1 MEPGRA
7 VPSSHSSQIFL
18 LATHT
23 SHAAP
28 PLVQAGSAYTHVRRR
43 RAISHARSLEREA
56 PVALPAEE
64 LGKVFL
70 ANRA

>member
-1 MEPGRA
+1 MEGRD

-28 PLVQAGSAYTHVRRR
+28 PLVQAPLAHTCAVGVLDQRHEAWRG
-43 RAISHARSLEREA
+43 RSIV

-70 ANRA
+70 Q